1 MKYMY
6 NYAIQRKKKKR
17 IGKKKAEREKYIDF
31 SLRNFE
37 FVLRYKSGFAIK
49 SKDERKKEKII

>member
-1 MKYMY
+1 MY

-37 FVLRYKSGFAIK
+37 FVLRYKSGFVIK